1 MHCHFAYSQE
11 SVYWLFEF
19 NFMNILFAQDS
30 TYINFT
36 LLVGFIATE
45 PKDADIIWT
54 SMQID
59 EETKKAAGLNDEQ
72 YINQFPFEACLVM
85 KHHLAETIQK
95 VIIDFM
101 CLYSVVEHLFFMQN
115 ADAKFSPLS

>member
-101 CLYSVVEHLFFMQN
+101 FLYSVV
-115 ADAKFSPLS
+115 